1 MQIMQYSVW
10 IVGVLVAAWGVAVAI
25 KPQWMKRMMD
35 FFVVG
40 RRFWLAAAAK
50 VAVGILFLVFARDC
64 RIPGIIIAIGVITVV
79 SNLFVLTLAPEKVH
93 KMMAYWQKQ
102 PLWIYRTWGIVA
114 ALFGGLL
121 LYAG

>member
-10 IVGVLVAAWGVAVAI
+10 IVGALVAAWGVAVAI
-25 KPQWMKRMMD
+25 KPQWMKRVMD

-40 RRFWLAAAAK
+40 RRFWLGAAAK
-50 VAVGILFLVFARDC
+50 VAIGIIFLVFAREC
-64 RIPGIIIAIGVITVV
+64 REPGIIIAIGVIIVV
-79 SNLFVLTLAPEKVH
+79 SNLFVLTLEPEKVH
-93 KMMAYWQKQ
+93 RMMAYFQKQ
-102 PLWIYRTWGIVA
+102 PPWIYRTWGVVA